1 MGDPGATGPAA
12 TDGLIEGFAPEEL
25 RRFYRSLL
33 LPRMIEEKMLVLV
46 RQGRLSKWFSG
57 IGQEA
62 IATGVVTALEPGD
75 AVLPMHRNLGVFT
88 GRDLDLP
95 RLFRQLLG
103 RAGGFTKGRDRTFH
117 FGSLDKGIVG
127 MISHLGAMLPVACG
141 LALAAQLKGDRR
153 VSAAFTGDGATSEGD
168 FHEALNLAAVWK
180 LPVLF
185 VVENNQWG
193 LSTPAHEQY
202 ACRHLADRG
211 LGYGMPGVIVDGND
225 LLSVH
230 RAVRRAAD
238 RARRGDGPTL
248 LEFKTFRMRGHEEA
262 SGTDYVPK
270 EQIEAWARK
279 DPVKRYEAFLVE
291 KGIFAEADFATIRG
305 AYKARIDALADEALL
320 APEPRSTVEEKLA
333 DVFAPSLRVP
343 KAPSPEDA
351 VGAPELRYVDA
362 ISDGLRTAMRRDDR
376 IVLLGQDIAE
386 YGGVF
391 KVTEGFVEEF
401 GKARVRNTP
410 IIESGAIGCALG
422 LSLGGHVAMVEMQFG
437 DFVTCGFNQIVNNLA
452 KTHWR
457 WGARV
462 SVVIR
467 SPVGGGT
474 GAGPFHSQ
482 NVESWFTAVAGIK
495 VLAPATP
502 YDAKGLLISALED
515 GNPVLYLEH
524 KFLYRSARGRVPA
537 GHYSIPIGEARVAR
551 EGRDA
556 TLVTYGVG
564 ASWALEAATVLA
576 GEGRE
581 IEVID
586 LRSLVP
592 WDVDTVVRSVAKTG
606 RCLVLHEAPLT
617 GGFGGEIAAT
627 VGREAFEWLDA
638 PVARLGALDTPVP
651 FAKALEALYSPKGR
665 LLPALRDL
673 LAY

>member
-1 MGDPGATGPAA
+1 MSDSSGPAA
-12 TDGLIEGFAPEEL
+12 PAGASDHAAPEEL

-33 LPRMIEEKMLVLV
+33 LPRMIEEKMLVLL

-62 IATGVVTALEPGD
+62 VATGVVTALEPGD
-75 AVLPMHRNLGVFT
+75 YVLPMHRNLGVFT

-103 RAGGFTKGRDRTFH
+103 REGGFTRGRDRTFH
-117 FGSLDKGIVG
+117 FGLLEKGIVG

-141 LALAAQLKGDRR
+141 LALAAQLRGERR
-153 VSAAFTGDGATSEGD
+153 VAAAFTGDGATSEGD

-185 VVENNQWG
+185 VVENNQWA

-202 ACRHLADRG
+202 ACRDLAERG
-211 LGYGMPGVIVDGND
+211 VGYGMPGEVVDGND
-225 LLSVH
+225 LL
-230 RAVRRAAD
+230 AVRDAVRAAAE

-262 SGTDYVPK
+262 SPTDYVPK
-270 EQIEAWARK
+270 QQLEAWAAQ
-279 DPVKRYEAFLVE
+279 DPVRRYEAVLVE
-291 KGIFAEADFATIRG
+291 RGLLGEAEIAAIRA
-305 AYKARIDALADEALL
+305 AYKTRIDALADEALA
-320 APEPRSTVEEKLA
+320 APEPRSTQGTKLA
-333 DVFAPSLRVP
+333 SAFAPSLLVP
-343 KAPSPEDA
+343 RPPDAAREAAAAP
-351 VGAPELRYVDA
+351 LRYVDA
-362 ISDGLRTAMRRDDR
+362 ISDALRVAMRRDQR

-391 KVTEGFVEEF
+391 KVTEGFAAEF

-410 IIESGAIGCALG
+410 IIESGAIGAALG
-422 LSLGGHVAMVEMQFG
+422 LALGGYLPMVELQFG
-437 DFVTCGFNQIVNNLA
+437 DFITCGFNQIVNNLA

-457 WGARV
+457 WDARV
-462 SVVIR
+462 PVVLR
-467 SPVGGGT
+467 APVGGGT

-482 NVESWFTAVAGIK
+482 NVESWFTSVAGIK

-502 YDAKGLLISALED
+502 YDAKGLLLSAFED

-524 KFLYRSARGRVPA
+524 KLLYRSARGPVPD
-537 GHYSIPIGEARVAR
+537 GYYTLPIGRARVAR
-551 EGRDA
+551 AGRAA
-556 TLVTYGVG
+556 TVVTYGVG
-564 ASWALEAATVLA
+564 VAWALAAAAELSR
-576 GEGRE
+576 EGTE
-581 IEVID
+581 LEVID
-586 LRSLVP
+586 LRSLMP
-592 WDVDTVVRSVAKTG
+592 WDVEAAVRSVAKTG

-617 GGFGGEIAAT
+617 GGFGGEVAAT
-627 VGREAFEWLDA
+627 LGREAFEWLDA

-651 FAKALEALYSPKGR
+651 FARSLEAVYSPQGR
-665 LLPALRDL
+665 LLPALREL